1 MVKSC
6 FCRCEM
12 YSDVCI
18 EMKILILYS
27 AIGSMATVDS
37 ALFSSSAI
45 RVIKMVVLP
54 LLYIS
59 LNLSLAK
66 LATPHNSALR
76 QAPLRRLR
84 HGICV
89 AKMLDNVGLRYP
101 HRASVAKKPPRTLRP
116 LPLLRFAV
124 SATGGAHLCSIQYYL
139 RFWLSICR
147 TSLAVSAL
155 RIMRYCLFFIT
166 YSFFA
171 PNSNGLSA

>member
-45 RVIKMVVLP
+45 RVIKLVVRSP
-54 LLYIS
+54 LHFKPCL
-59 LNLSLAK
+59 LNGMGHIYFKKGGGAAVFHK
-66 LATPHNSALR
+66 IPKTIIFPRRFAPQNATMIHWDTAQFP
-76 QAPLRRLR
+76 PLRLKHRSGGYCC

-101 HRASVAKKPPRTLRP
+101 HRASGAKAPHALTAGPASVRCFRHWRRSTLQHP
-116 LPLLRFAV
+116 VL
-124 SATGGAHLCSIQYYL
+124 
-139 RFWLSICR
+139 
-147 TSLAVSAL
+147 SAL
-155 RIMRYCLFFIT
+155 L
-166 YSFFA
+166 A
-171 PNSNGLSA
+171 